1 VLQQSVHLDD
11 IFDRHHLRCSRRG
24 CRIRKAGMDHDLS
37 LTSRVEL
44 DVLLRLRGLYK
55 PDVR

>member
-1 VLQQSVHLDD
+1 
-11 IFDRHHLRCSRRG
+11 
-24 CRIRKAGMDHDLS
+24 MDHDLS

-44 DVLLRLRGLYK
+44 DVLLRLCDLCK